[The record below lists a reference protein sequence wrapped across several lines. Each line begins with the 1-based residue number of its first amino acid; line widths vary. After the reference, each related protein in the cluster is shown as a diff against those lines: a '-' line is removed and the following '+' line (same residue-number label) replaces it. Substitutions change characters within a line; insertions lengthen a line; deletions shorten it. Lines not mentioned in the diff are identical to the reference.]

1 MDRDKIIKALKCCSR
16 SGITPTFVKCS
27 ECPYHNNCNFGRNL
41 LIDILTLIN
50 ELTDDAGR
58 ASKQCDEITVEKDKG
73 NYSSSIEI

>member
-41 LIDILTLIN
+41 LIDALALIN
-50 ELTDDAGR
+50 ELTEDVER
-58 ASKQCDEITVEKDKG
+58 VSKQCGEIIVECDERKAE
-73 NYSSSIEI
+73 Y